1 MIFGAELPRL
11 LLCPALLLCL
21 LAMAA
26 PAWAQPVSPSA
37 WGLPQLM
44 QSLAQ
49 TRAAT
54 GNFTERE
61 ISPVLSA
68 PLISTGTLTYVAP
81 DYVRKVTNTPA
92 PEIFILDHGQVT
104 LTSPTSDGTRV
115 FTLHQD
121 PRIAGLVEGIRATLA
136 GDLPALEQYYI
147 VTVSGSAADWQLHL
161 APKDASLQRF
171 LRAMSVSGAGGRIAS
186 IDTASADGSE
196 SIMTISAATVQ
207 NAP

>member
-1 MIFGAELPRL
+1 MIFGAELPRR
-11 LLCPALLLCL
+11 AVFLCL
-21 LAMAA
+21 LAAA
-26 PAWAQPVSPSA
+26 SPVHAQSA
-37 WGLPQLM
+37 WGLTQLM

-68 PLISTGTLTYVAP
+68 PLVSTGTLTYVAP
-81 DYVRKVTNTPA
+81 NYVRKVTNSPA
-92 PEIFILDHGQVT
+92 PEVFILDHDQVT

-115 FTLHQD
+115 FALNQD
-121 PRIAGLVEGIRATLA
+121 PRIAGLVVGIRATLA
-136 GDLPALEQYYI
+136 GDLPALDQYY
-147 VTVSGSAADWQLHL
+147 VVGLTGNAAGWQLHL

-171 LRAMSVSGAGGRIAS
+171 LRAITIGGAQGQITI
-186 IDTASADGSE
+186 IDTASTDGSE
-196 SIMTISAATVQ
+196 SLMSITAADVQ